1 MNQGFFKIT
10 NLSNLDIS
18 SFEKLM
24 KDFLQHAQKTMGFD
38 QPVEVQF
45 VSDPENAKNPLGKTA
60 WYDPANSKVAVYVDN
75 RHPKDIMRSL
85 SHELVHH
92 TQNCRGDFDNVTAMG
107 EGYAQSDE
115 HLREMEREAYETGN
129 LCFRDWEDNLKT
141 NKKKETIYIKLMNE
155 GLKRM
160 SDRKKLLKETIRKI
174 LLEQDAA
181 SYCADTGANL
191 TGAAGSTKIASSK
204 FNQAVNTTTL
214 EEDEY
219 EGYTDDG
226 MAPAWLDSG
235 AGGGLLDRLIQNLRI
250 HEGPWTRTA
259 IREMVLKELDT
270 KQHLGLNPG
279 EGSMNETRSNFM
291 KEKKGWGSLNTLNE
305 GWDRFLMSE
314 RSDKRK
320 QKWMQAFQNAAGN
333 PQPPP
338 QDFWDTATYL
348 YNQGEDPVAAGEK
361 YAANNMNEGYDAG
374 KAVWMEKFKLHA
386 QLPQNQEMSDDW
398 SFYANQAYR
407 DGKDPKQTAEELVA
421 SGLKEYGD
429 HETQAKGGLVASSY
443 SSDPAMDQVED
454 IALDVIGKGGSL
466 MQIATALKDEGFDA
480 NVSSGALMIQ
490 GTSREKFFIGKE
502 SNFEIGPEEETRQ
515 IGPYILGYMDSS
527 MNEGITADGKEFNI
541 GDMVQVTGGGASG
554 ATGEII
560 EFAEGKAVV
569 RLETD
574 ADRRLFGQATDE
586 IIVRGEHLALMGG
599 MNEMYGEDD
608 DYFDALEAEFP
619 FLAKSV
625 KAGEVP
631 EEVAAEIAKEYSD
644 KEQPQEEPQLQ
655 EISRRSM
662 LEAII
667 KKTLVGEN
675 IDPSQFPNPLP
686 KNQKGEAF
694 LSKGLQDGDRSDD
707 IVAAGAKSIPAADAK
722 PSQSAIYLGKALGMA
737 VGGVKGGNLSALIS
751 ADNYILDGHH
761 RWAAT
766 MFSAPDAAVS
776 GTGIEMPMAELI
788 PVLRAA
794 GDAYGNARRGEPAGG
809 DVNIFKASIDDAM
822 SAIEKI
828 DGGTKF
834 TKEGAAS
841 KWLESIGGQPELQ
854 QRLEAIKAKGAAVGG
869 APPRAEMPVID
880 ADKGEDS
887 NIATRLNKGAIDVN
901 PPYADPATD
910 DEKEKEAIPMGM
922 KESREKRVH
931 NERYGLLMERML
943 GITNLQPLNSI
954 ESRDTT
960 TNDFKNWLF
969 EEDEEDDSNNP
980 LGYCE
985 DEQFLSAQEAEKEAL
1000 SDEEEENYSKSEID
1014 ALHKRPEDLKNN

>member
-1 MNQGFFKIT
+1 
-10 NLSNLDIS
+10 
-18 SFEKLM
+18 
-24 KDFLQHAQKTMGFD
+24 
-38 QPVEVQF
+38 
-45 VSDPENAKNPLGKTA
+45 
-60 WYDPANSKVAVYVDN
+60 
-75 RHPKDIMRSL
+75 
-85 SHELVHH
+85 
-92 TQNCRGDFDNVTAMG
+92 
-107 EGYAQSDE
+107 
-115 HLREMEREAYETGN
+115 
-129 LCFRDWEDNLKT
+129 
-141 NKKKETIYIKLMNE
+141 
-155 GLKRM
+155 
-160 SDRKKLLKETIRKI
+160 
-174 LLEQDAA
+174 
-181 SYCADTGANL
+181 
-191 TGAAGSTKIASSK
+191 
-204 FNQAVNTTTL
+204 
-214 EEDEY
+214 
-219 EGYTDDG
+219 
-226 MAPAWLDSG
+226 
-235 AGGGLLDRLIQNLRI
+235 
-250 HEGPWTRTA
+250 
-259 IREMVLKELDT
+259 
-270 KQHLGLNPG
+270 
-279 EGSMNETRSNFM
+279 
-291 KEKKGWGSLNTLNE
+291 
-305 GWDRFLMSE
+305 
-314 RSDKRK
+314 
-320 QKWMQAFQNAAGN
+320 
-333 PQPPP
+333 
-338 QDFWDTATYL
+338 
-348 YNQGEDPVAAGEK
+348 
-361 YAANNMNEGYDAG
+361 
-374 KAVWMEKFKLHA
+374 
-386 QLPQNQEMSDDW
+386 
-398 SFYANQAYR
+398 
-407 DGKDPKQTAEELVA
+407 
-421 SGLKEYGD
+421 
-429 HETQAKGGLVASSY
+429 
-443 SSDPAMDQVED
+443 
-454 IALDVIGKGGSL
+454 
-466 MQIATALKDEGFDA
+466 
-480 NVSSGALMIQ
+480 
-490 GTSREKFFIGKE
+490 
-502 SNFEIGPEEETRQ
+502 
-515 IGPYILGYMDSS
+515 
-527 MNEGITADGKEFNI
+527 
-541 GDMVQVTGGGASG
+541 
-554 ATGEII
+554 
-560 EFAEGKAVV
+560 
-569 RLETD
+569 
-574 ADRRLFGQATDE
+574 
-586 IIVRGEHLALMGG
+586 
-599 MNEMYGEDD
+599 
-608 DYFDALEAEFP
+608 
-619 FLAKSV
+619 
-625 KAGEVP
+625 
-631 EEVAAEIAKEYSD
+631 
-644 KEQPQEEPQLQ
+644 
-655 EISRRSM
+655 M

-887 NIATRLNKGAIDVN
+887 NIATRLNKGAIDVK

-910 DEKEKEAIPMGM
+910 DETEKEAIPMGM
-922 KESREKRVH
+922 KESRKKRVH